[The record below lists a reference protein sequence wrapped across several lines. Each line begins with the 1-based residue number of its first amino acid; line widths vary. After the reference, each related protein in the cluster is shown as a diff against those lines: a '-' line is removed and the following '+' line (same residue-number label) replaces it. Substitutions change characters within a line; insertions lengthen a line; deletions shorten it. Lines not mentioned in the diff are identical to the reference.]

1 MESALGMVYA
11 PACNQET
18 EMALRFCKVCKDFHD
33 LDVAWPDAC
42 AGHFRQASGIALQI
56 IKDIEPYKTVAADV
70 NGKQVRIAG
79 RRQHREFL
87 ARNNY
92 VEVGNDMPKPRVDV
106 RGDFASGADVK
117 RAIDQLRSR
126 N

>member
-1 MESALGMVYA
+1 M
-11 PACNQET
+11 T
-18 EMALRFCKVCKDFHD
+18 IRFCKVCKDWHD
-33 LDVAWPDAC
+33 LDKSWPEAC
-42 AGHFRQASGIALQI
+42 LNHFASNRSSGPQI
-56 IKDIEPYKTVAADV
+56 IKDIDPYKTVAADV

-92 VEVGNDMPKPRVDV
+92 REVGNDIPIQPRET